1 MARLLDWLVGGSE
14 TEVAD
19 EESGIAKCR
28 VQAQLA

>member
-19 EESGIAKCR
+19 EEIGIADCR
-28 VQAQLA
+28 VQA